1 MDLFLEEEK
10 LAQVSMNLVIR
21 HNFQFFYS
29 FLSQNSMIPYICS
42 VVDNAS
48 ELHVGGMSSIPTP
61 GNNFHYFLT
70 TPHGKEFARS
80 KPRLGIL
87 VSESNEERIIKT
99 GNCNSIENL

>member
-1 MDLFLEEEK
+1 
-10 LAQVSMNLVIR
+10 
-21 HNFQFFYS
+21 
-29 FLSQNSMIPYICS
+29 MIYIFIKGGCN

-70 TPHGKEFARS
+70 TPHGEEFDQL

-87 VSESNEERIIKT
+87 VYESNEERIIQT
-99 GNCNSIENL
+99 GIFYLIENL